1 MTEEEKS
8 IEAGQRFVAALAFAP
23 WGLVATMAMTWALLP
38 FALLGR
44 PTGGGTDRANPR

>member
-23 WGLVATMAMTWALLP
+23 WGFVATMAMTWALLP
-38 FALLGR
+38 LAFFA
-44 PTGGGTDRANPR
+44 RAGKGERDGK